1 MVTIF
6 GYEQTLGGK
15 MSNILDDEG
24 LIKYVDELSREI
36 ETDKTDAFDAMW
48 RLVGYLL
55 GLIES
60 EGNKDGA

>member
-1 MVTIF
+1 
-6 GYEQTLGGK
+6 